1 MLICETDRVR
11 RAESDAAGSDP
22 NSGGKKEGT
31 DSEEN
36 QDGNEK
42 LFTESQVN
50 KIVQLRLEK
59 DRLRVEKE
67 VENRLRELGIESPE
81 DAAASR
87 EWRREKEELIA
98 RTARERE
105 LLQNEIT
112 ERESRFGEQARK
124 HEDEKREWRQKY
136 ESLLKRAELT
146 QTALKAGADP
156 TNVDMIVSFTERNLR
171 MTDGGFRVVDADGR
185 PALDPETGTETT
197 LEKFMRGFLSE
208 RPGLVKPTPA
218 RGAGTGALGA
228 RTGKYTLDEIR
239 EIARSD
245 PRKYAELKSE
255 GVVQEIYEKHLAERK

>member
-1 MLICETDRVR
+1 MLICEIDRVR

-22 NSGGKKEGT
+22 NSGGKKEET

-36 QDGNEK
+36 QDGSEK

-50 KIVQLRLEK
+50 KIVQQRLEK
-59 DRLRVEKE
+59 DRLRVDKE
-67 VENRLRELGIESPE
+67 VENKLKELGIESPE

-105 LLQNEIT
+105 LLQSEIA

-156 TNVDMIVSFTERNLR
+156 ANVDMIVTFTEGNVRVTDAGSALSIPTAGRRSIRRQGQRLHSRN
-171 MTDGGFRVVDADGR
+171 
-185 PALDPETGTETT
+185 
-197 LEKFMRGFLSE
+197 S
-208 RPGLVKPTPA
+208 
-218 RGAGTGALGA
+218 
-228 RTGKYTLDEIR
+228 
-239 EIARSD
+239 
-245 PRKYAELKSE
+245 
-255 GVVQEIYEKHLAERK
+255 

>member
-22 NSGGKKEGT
+22 NSGGKKEEI

-59 DRLRVEKE
+59 DRLRVDKE
-67 VENRLRELGIESPE
+67 VENRLKELGIESTE
-81 DAAASR
+81 DAEASR
-87 EWRREKEELIA
+87 EWRQEREELLE
-98 RTARERE
+98 RTSREQE
-105 LLQNEIT
+105 LLRNEMS
-112 ERESRFGEQARK
+112 ENESRLGEQARA
-124 HEDEKREWRQKY
+124 HEDEKRQWRQKY

-146 QTALKAGADP
+146 QAALKAGADP
-156 TNVDMIVSFTERNLR
+156 ANVDLIVTFTERNVR
-171 MTDGGFRVVDADGR
+171 VTDGGFRVVDSDGR

-197 LEKFMRGFLSE
+197 VEKFIRGFLSG
-208 RPGLVKPTPA
+208 RPGLVKPAPT

-245 PRKYAELKSE
+245 PRRYAELKSE
-255 GVVQEIYEKHLAERK
+255 GVVQELYEKHLAERK